1 MASNKLTE
9 LGVRQAKPAEKQ
21 RKLFDGGG
29 LYLLIHPN
37 SSKYWRLK
45 YRLFGKEKLYSLGV
59 YPEVSLTEAREERN
73 RVRALIRRGIDPVE
87 SKRIKAQETESEIRN
102 TFGVIAEEWM
112 TRKSIEWSKQHL
124 IDVRISLRL
133 HLLPFLADRPINLIN
148 TKELLSILRK
158 LEEAGKYV
166 SALRAR
172 QRCDAVFLYAIATS
186 RCENNPASNLRGA
199 LTVPKK
205 SNYKALDS
213 SQIPI
218 FIQKLETSNLRILTK
233 LAMKFMLM
241 TCVRTQELINS
252 EWSEFEFDD
261 NSPVWRI
268 PAERMKMKAQHL
280 VPLSTHSIEI
290 LNQIK
295 SYSGSVR
302 YVFPH
307 KYNPNKTMSTQTLLS
322 ALTKSLGYS
331 GKATVHG
338 FRSTF
343 STVLN
348 ETGNW
353 NPDAIERQLSH
364 TNNNKVRDAY
374 NHAEYLAERRG
385 MMQWWSDYI
394 VKMMN
399 AE

>member
-1 MASNKLTE
+1 
-9 LGVRQAKPAEKQ
+9 
-21 RKLFDGGG
+21 
-29 LYLLIHPN
+29 
-37 SSKYWRLK
+37 
-45 YRLFGKEKLYSLGV
+45 
-59 YPEVSLTEAREERN
+59 
-73 RVRALIRRGIDPVE
+73 
-87 SKRIKAQETESEIRN
+87 
-102 TFGVIAEEWM
+102 
-112 TRKSIEWSKQHL
+112 
-124 IDVRISLRL
+124 
-133 HLLPFLADRPINLIN
+133 
-148 TKELLSILRK
+148 
-158 LEEAGKYV
+158 
-166 SALRAR
+166 
-172 QRCDAVFLYAIATS
+172 
-186 RCENNPASNLRGA
+186 
-199 LTVPKK
+199 
-205 SNYKALDS
+205 
-213 SQIPI
+213 
-218 FIQKLETSNLRILTK
+218 
-233 LAMKFMLM
+233 
-241 TCVRTQELINS
+241 
-252 EWSEFEFDD
+252 
-261 NSPVWRI
+261 
-268 PAERMKMKAQHL
+268 MKAQHL

-307 KYNPNKTMSTQTLLS
+307 KYNSNKTMSTQTLLS

-364 TNNNKVRDAY
+364 INNNKVRDAY